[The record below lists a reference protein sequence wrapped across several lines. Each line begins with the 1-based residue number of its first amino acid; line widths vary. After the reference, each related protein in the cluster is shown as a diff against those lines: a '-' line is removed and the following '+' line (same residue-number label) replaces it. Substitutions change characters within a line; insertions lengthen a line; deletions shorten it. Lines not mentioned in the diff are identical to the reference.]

1 MERLGKLIRRS
12 AKAYKSHWIGNIVVV
27 FLVNVI
33 IGGYALS
40 SSGFLHSIQPSY
52 EPIKNEALSKIE
64 DKINIDD
71 RLVNRDTLDDLDN
84 RTNRAIRTF
93 ERATGNSNA
102 GTISELINGIAGYS
116 GDSEG
121 QGI

>member
-71 RLVNRDTLDDLDN
+71 RLVNRDTLPSLLEDCKPVIQKV
-84 RTNRAIRTF
+84 RGSYREPST
-93 ERATGNSNA
+93 TGASLRQPS
-102 GTISELINGIAGYS
+102 TR
-116 GDSEG
+116 
-121 QGI
+121 